1 MKPVRAAA
9 HVMLAS
15 VFIGAGVRTLMNPAS
30 KAEAAKRVTDKVGP
44 LIERIDPRLP
54 SDTTSLIRIKAVSDI
69 TAGLLLASGK
79 ATRPA
84 AFLLAAGLIPT
95 TIAGHPVW
103 DAPKEQR
110 EHHQT
115 QLMKNLGLL
124 GGLLL
129 AIVDTEGKPGLSYRT
144 THAIDRSQRQV
155 KRAVKTAKREAKI
168 AALSAGAARRLPG

>member
-15 VFIGAGVRTLMNPAS
+15 IFVGSGVRALMNPGS
-30 KAEAAKRVTDKVGP
+30 KAEMAKRVTDKVGP
-44 LIERIDPRLP
+44 MIEKIDSRLP
-54 SDTTSLIRIKAVSDI
+54 SDTNTLIRIKAAADI

-84 AFLLAAGLIPT
+84 AIVLAAGLIPT

-103 DAPKEQR
+103 DTPKEDR
-110 EHHQT
+110 ERQQT
-115 QLMKNLGLL
+115 QFLKNLGLL

-129 AIVDTEGKPGLSYRT
+129 TIVDTEGKPGLSYRT
-144 THAIDRSQRQV
+144 THAVDRSQRRV